1 LEGRG
6 RKSQPHDGKE
16 PTMTVS
22 ISYPE
27 AAEALATALTEGE
40 LPDKGVY
47 YLTAAEPE
55 ERDGMVV
62 YMVAYMAVDP
72 EESDYDG
79 DPTGFT
85 RDNTGRVQCVGPMF

>member
-1 LEGRG
+1 LRGRG
-6 RKSQPHDGKE
+6 RKSQPRDGKE
-16 PTMTVS
+16 PTMTTS

-27 AAEALATALTEGE
+27 ASEALAYSLTEGE
-40 LPDKGVY
+40 LPDGGVY

-55 ERDGMVV
+55 ERDGVVV

-72 EESDYDG
+72 EERDEYG

-85 RDNTGRVQCVGPMF
+85 RDATGRVQCIGPVF